1 MFPSSGAIRVV
12 AFSAVGLAKPLG
24 LIGCLAAIDKVT
36 GPACRPLNARSP
48 SSKADTCTAGRVPTV
63 LLVGEAG

>member
-12 AFSAVGLAKPLG
+12 AFSAVGRAKPLG
-24 LIGCLAAIDKVT
+24 LIDLSSATDKVT
-36 GPACRPLNARSP
+36 SPVCCPLNARSQ
-48 SSKADTCTAGRVPTV
+48 SNKADTCTTGRVPTV

>member
-12 AFSAVGLAKPLG
+12 DFSTVGRAKPLG
-24 LIGCLAAIDKVT
+24 LIGLSAATDKVT
-36 GPACRPLNARSP
+36 GPVYRPLNARSQ
-48 SSKADTCTAGRVPTV
+48 SNKAESCTAGRVPTV